1 MRTITDINKDLKKL
15 YAERDNILADVH
27 KEILNTAF
35 WFNGNH
41 YYVIAFEK
49 RDARLLEI
57 SGENV
62 NVVTFPI
69 EQVAQWREFEE
80 KVEEFQEALENT
92 QKFQREAIIINKEVK

>member
-92 QKFQREAIIINKEVK
+92 QKFQREAIIINKEVE